1 MNKKITSILIIV
13 NLLLIPIMLYFKYS
27 LNFINPLITNISIF
41 LMLFSL
47 IFLIVY
53 GILISNN
60 SKEIY
65 LFFIPSM
72 IFAFLVRSIPNLVM
86 NIQPLHDSYFY
97 YTCTLNIIETGTIT
111 PFLTSWYPNIGDQ
124 LQWPLMQILNVCLFY
139 MTNINLTQLLKFQEP
154 FMGVIFFLGIF
165 ILAKVTTKNDKI
177 AIIAALIATFTDSV
191 IFYQA
196 EFHPQGFAFVLFAFL
211 IYAFIK
217 SRIINKMS
225 FRLLTL
231 IFALSFILS
240 HHFSSIF
247 LGLLCISYIIFIEI
261 FSITPYIKETFKKVS
276 GDLKKDI
283 TLFILI
289 AVSAIA
295 YHLYVTYSLLQNF
308 IESSLDT
315 SPGNA
320 LIYVGGA
327 VPLTATILNSVKW
340 ITLIL
345 ALISILWVFKTK
357 KPNQIRLMTFFLCII
372 SAGVV
377 GQFVISGPIDRFIGF
392 YIVVASI
399 FASLTLYYWYEK
411 PSKSRKFFP
420 NSLTQNKKI
429 LIVTLLTT
437 IIIISGVLNSQTPSY
452 FFKDS
457 GTSDFYYYSN
467 IIPAMD
473 EYSAA
478 GNWMNETISTNTK
491 DNSKFGTEFDTRII
505 PFYFAS
511 VPYNNIQWAYQ
522 TPQSYKELL
531 NDNYILINPK
541 IPYQYSN
548 KSNYEVLDKVYD
560 NGIYLYSNQNII

>member
-1 MNKKITSILIIV
+1 
-13 NLLLIPIMLYFKYS
+13 
-27 LNFINPLITNISIF
+27 
-41 LMLFSL
+41 MLFSL

-53 GILISNN
+53 GIFISKN

-65 LFFIPSM
+65 LFFIPSL

-97 YTCTLNIIETGTIT
+97 YTCSLNIIETGKIT
-111 PFLTSWYPNIGDQ
+111 PFLTSWYPNINEQ
-124 LQWPLMQILNVCLFY
+124 LQWPLMHILNVSLFY
-139 MTNINLTQLLKFQEP
+139 MTNIDLTQLLKFQEP
-154 FMGVIFFLGIF
+154 FMGVIFFLGVF
-165 ILAKVTTKNDKI
+165 ILAKITTKNDKI

-196 EFHPQGFAFVLFAFL
+196 EYHPQGFAFVLFAFL
-211 IYAFIK
+211 LYAFIK

-247 LGLLCISYIIFIEI
+247 LGMLCISYIIIIEF
-261 FSITPYIKETFKKVS
+261 FSRTPFIKETFKTVS
-276 GDLKKDI
+276 GDLQKDI

-289 AVSAIA
+289 AVGAIA
-295 YHLYVTYSLLQNF
+295 YHLYVTYSLLSNF
-308 IESSLDT
+308 IESALDT

-320 LIYVGGA
+320 LVYVGGT
-327 VPLTATILNSVKW
+327 VPLTATVLNSVKW

-357 KPNQIRLMTFFLCII
+357 KPNQVRLMTFLLCIL
-372 SAGVV
+372 SAGVI

-399 FASLTLYYWYEK
+399 FASLTLYYWYQK
-411 PSKSRKFFP
+411 PSKSIKIFP

-452 FFKDS
+452 FFRDS

-467 IIPAMD
+467 LVPPMD

-478 GNWMNETISTNTK
+478 GNWMNQTMSKNTK
-491 DNSKFGTEFDTRII
+491 ENSIFGTEFDTRIV

-522 TPQSYKELL
+522 SPQSYQELL
-531 NDNYILINPK
+531 NDNYILINPN

-548 KSNYEVLDKVYD
+548 KSNYEVFNRIYD
-560 NGIYLYSNQNII
+560 DGIYLYYNQRIN